1 MRALIAST
9 LLSAAC
15 AWLPAGPA
23 AAHDQETHAAP
34 AQQAVAETPAALAAF
49 PFDFGGP
56 FALTDHT
63 GRPVTERDFLGA
75 PMLVFFGYASCESIC
90 PVGLK
95 RMVDTLELLGADGAR
110 IQPVLITVD
119 PERDSVETL
128 AGRVAEIHPRLIGL
142 TGTPEQ
148 LAAAARAYKV
158 ESRAVGTS
166 WKGDK
171 IFSHGSYIYLMG
183 PDGSFATLLPPILD
197 PQAMAKTIRS
207 YL

>member
-1 MRALIAST
+1 MRALIASV
-9 LLSAAC
+9 LLSTAI

-23 AAHDQETHAAP
+23 AALGQETHAAP
-34 AQQAVAETPAALAAF
+34 AQQAAAETPKAAAF
-49 PFDFGGP
+49 PFDIGGP

-63 GRPVTERDFLGA
+63 GRRVTERDFLGA

-95 RMVDTLELLGADGAR
+95 RMVDTLALLGEDGAR
-110 IQPVLITVD
+110 IQPILITVD
-119 PERDSVETL
+119 PERDGVETL
-128 AGRVAEIHPRLIGL
+128 ARRVAEIHPRLIGL
-142 TGTPEQ
+142 TGTPDQ
-148 LAAAARAYKV
+148 LAAAAKAYQV
-158 ESRAVGTS
+158 ESKAVGTS

-197 PQAMAKTIRS
+197 PQAMAKTIRN

>member
-1 MRALIAST
+1 MRALIASA

-15 AWLPAGPA
+15 AWLAAGPV
-23 AAHDQETHAAP
+23 AAHDRETHAAP
-34 AQQAVAETPAALAAF
+34 AHQMVAETPAAAAI

-56 FALTDHT
+56 FELTDHT
-63 GRPVTERDFLGA
+63 GRRVTERDFLGA

-119 PERDSVETL
+119 PERDSVEAL
-128 AGRVAEIHPRLIGL
+128 AGRVAKIHPRLVGL
-142 TGTPEQ
+142 TGTPDQ
-148 LAAAARAYKV
+148 LAAAARVYKV
-158 ESRAVGTS
+158 ESKAVGTS